1 MRGPGPSAREWGT
14 RAQRATGVPPAT
26 EPRRGPGKMMIIHWM
41 ILAGI
46 LAAGCAQSDGDRDGE
61 DKKAGRIT
69 EITQPGDA
77 LSEEL
82 MIALS
87 MAKNLHH
94 KADVYLAQMQ
104 SDEAVKALKEIL
116 AIRFPEGAPEA
127 EDVTL
132 DARARLAKLLA
143 SQGKLDEALTLAD
156 KGIEAAKRRS
166 FFLANL
172 HAVRGEIL
180 EGRAL
185 QIEDSQPAEAK
196 KLRVDA
202 IKSLDEA
209 IQIEK
214 ALLEKRYQER
224 SR

>member
-1 MRGPGPSAREWGT
+1 VKRIH
-14 RAQRATGVPPAT
+14 
-26 EPRRGPGKMMIIHWM
+26 GK
-41 ILAGI
+41 ILACALVAAGVV
-46 LAAGCAQSDGDRDGE
+46 AGCAQDDRDE
-61 DKKAGRIT
+61 DGQKKTGRIT

-82 MIALS
+82 MLALS

-94 KADVYLAQMQ
+94 KADVYLAEMR

-116 AIRFPEGAPEA
+116 EIRFPEGAAEA

-132 DARARLAKLLA
+132 DARARLSKLLA
-143 SQGKLDEALTLAD
+143 SQGKLDQALTVAD
-156 KGIEAAKRRS
+156 DGIKTAKRRS

-172 HAVRGEIL
+172 HAVRGEVL
-180 EGRAL
+180 EGRAV
-185 QIEDSQPAEAK
+185 QIEDKQPDEAK
-196 KLRVDA
+196 ALRRDA

-214 ALLEKRYQER
+214 VLLDQRYQER

>member
-1 MRGPGPSAREWGT
+1 MRRLQT
-14 RAQRATGVPPAT
+14 L
-26 EPRRGPGKMMIIHWM
+26 
-41 ILAGI
+41 ILAVS
-46 LAAGCAQSDGDRDGE
+46 LAAAGLGGSCAPSPSDDDRAGDE
-61 DKKAGRIT
+61 PKKGRVT
-69 EITQPGDA
+69 EITRPADA

-82 MIALS
+82 MLALS

-94 KADVYLAQMQ
+94 KADVYLAEMK
-104 SDEAVKALKEIL
+104 SDQAVAALKQIL
-116 AIRFPEGAPEA
+116 AIKFPDGAPER

-143 SQGKLDEALTLAD
+143 SQGKLDEALTTTD
-156 KGIEAAKRRS
+156 EGIKAATRRS

-180 EGRAL
+180 EGRAV
-185 QIEDSQPAEAK
+185 QIDDSQPDQAR
-196 KLRVDA
+196 KLRHDA
-202 IKSLDEA
+202 IQSLDEA

-214 ALLEKRYQER
+214 ALLDQRYQER

>member
-1 MRGPGPSAREWGT
+1 MRR
-14 RAQRATGVPPAT
+14 
-26 EPRRGPGKMMIIHWM
+26 IHGM
-41 ILAGI
+41 ILACVVA
-46 LAAGCAQSDGDRDGE
+46 AAGVVASCAQDDRDG
-61 DKKAGRIT
+61 DDANQKKAGRIT

-82 MIALS
+82 MLALS

-94 KADVYLAQMQ
+94 KADVYLAEMR

-116 AIRFPEGAPEA
+116 EIRFPEGAAEA

-132 DARARLAKLLA
+132 DARARLSKLLA
-143 SQGKLDEALTLAD
+143 SQGKLDQALTVAD
-156 KGIEAAKRRS
+156 DGIGAAKRRS

-172 HAVRGEIL
+172 HAVRGEVL
-180 EGRAL
+180 EGRAV
-185 QIEDSQPAEAK
+185 QIEDKQPDEAK
-196 KLRVDA
+196 ALRRDA

-214 ALLEKRYQER
+214 VLLDQRYQER

>member
-1 MRGPGPSAREWGT
+1 MKQL
-14 RAQRATGVPPAT
+14 QRL
-26 EPRRGPGKMMIIHWM
+26 KWL

-46 LAAGCAQSDGDRDGE
+46 LAAFGAFASCAPSDDERDEGSP
-61 DKKAGRIT
+61 KKGRIT

-82 MIALS
+82 MLALS

-94 KADVYLAQMQ
+94 KADVYLREMK
-104 SDEAVKALKEIL
+104 SDEAVAALKQIL
-116 AIRFPEGAPEA
+116 AIRFPEGAPER

-143 SQGKLDEALTLAD
+143 SQGKLDEALTTTD
-156 KGIEAAKRRS
+156 DGIKTATRRS

-185 QIEDSQPAEAK
+185 QIENSQPDQAK
-196 KLRVDA
+196 KLRHDA
-202 IKSLDEA
+202 IQSLDEA
-209 IQIEK
+209 IQIENQ
-214 ALLEKRYQER
+214 LLDQRYQER
-224 SR
+224 KR

>member
-1 MRGPGPSAREWGT
+1 MKR
-14 RAQRATGVPPAT
+14 
-26 EPRRGPGKMMIIHWM
+26 IHWM
-41 ILAGI
+41 LVAGVVAA
-46 LAAGCAQSDGDRDGE
+46 AAGVCGSCAQDDRDGE
-61 DKKAGRIT
+61 AKKGRVT

-82 MIALS
+82 MLALS

-94 KADVYLAQMQ
+94 KADVYLAEMR
-104 SDEAVKALKEIL
+104 SDEAVKALEAIL
-116 AIRFPEGAPEA
+116 EIRFPDDAPER
-127 EDVTL
+127 EDVML
-132 DARARLAKLLA
+132 DARARLARLLA
-143 SQGKLDEALTLAD
+143 TQGKLDQALTVVD
-156 KGIEAAKRRS
+156 TGIKAAKRRS

-172 HAVRGEIL
+172 NAVRGEIL

-185 QIEDSQPAEAK
+185 QIEDSQPDEAK
-196 KLRVDA
+196 KLRRDA

-214 ALLEKRYQER
+214 MLLDQRYQER

>member
-1 MRGPGPSAREWGT
+1 MRR
-14 RAQRATGVPPAT
+14 
-26 EPRRGPGKMMIIHWM
+26 IHWM
-41 ILAGI
+41 ILAGV
-46 LAAGCAQSDGDRDGE
+46 LAAAGVSSSCATDDRDGE
-61 DKKAGRIT
+61 EKKGRVT

-82 MIALS
+82 MLALS

-94 KADVYLAQMQ
+94 KADVYLAEMK
-104 SDEAVKALKEIL
+104 SDEAAKALEAIL
-116 AIRFPEGAPEA
+116 EIRFPEGAPER

-132 DARARLAKLLA
+132 DARARLARLLA
-143 SQGKLDEALTLAD
+143 SQGKLDQALTVAD
-156 KGIEAAKRRS
+156 VGIKAAKRRS

-180 EGRAL
+180 EGRAV
-185 QIEDSQPAEAK
+185 QIEDKQPDEAK
-196 KLRVDA
+196 TLRRDA

-214 ALLEKRYQER
+214 VLLDQRYQER

>member
-1 MRGPGPSAREWGT
+1 MRR
-14 RAQRATGVPPAT
+14 
-26 EPRRGPGKMMIIHWM
+26 IHGM
-41 ILAGI
+41 ILAVAAAGVV
-46 LAAGCAQSDGDRDGE
+46 AGCAQDDRDG
-61 DKKAGRIT
+61 DDRDQKKAGRIT

-82 MIALS
+82 MLALS

-94 KADVYLAQMQ
+94 KADVYLAEMR

-116 AIRFPEGAPEA
+116 DIRFPEGAAEA

-132 DARARLAKLLA
+132 DARARLSKLLA
-143 SQGKLDEALTLAD
+143 SQGSLDQALTVAD
-156 KGIEAAKRRS
+156 DGIKAAKRRS

-172 HAVRGEIL
+172 HAVRGEVL
-180 EGRAL
+180 EGRAV
-185 QIEDSQPAEAK
+185 QIEDKQPDEAK
-196 KLRVDA
+196 ALRRDA

-214 ALLEKRYQER
+214 VLLDQRYQER

>member
-1 MRGPGPSAREWGT
+1 MRQIRWIA
-14 RAQRATGVPPAT
+14 
-26 EPRRGPGKMMIIHWM
+26 
-41 ILAGI
+41 
-46 LAAGCAQSDGDRDGE
+46 LAAALAASCAQSDGDRDG
-61 DKKAGRIT
+61 DKKPGRIT

-82 MIALS
+82 MLALS

-116 AIRFPEGAPEA
+116 AIRFPDGAPEA

-156 KGIEAAKRRS
+156 LGIKTARRSS

-196 KLRVDA
+196 KLRIEA
-202 IKSLDEA
+202 IKSLDQA
-209 IQIEK
+209 IEIEK
-214 ALLEKRYQER
+214 ALLDKRYQER

>member
-1 MRGPGPSAREWGT
+1 
-14 RAQRATGVPPAT
+14 V
-26 EPRRGPGKMMIIHWM
+26 RRIHGM
-41 ILAGI
+41 ILACA
-46 LAAGCAQSDGDRDGE
+46 LAAAGVVASCAQDDRDGE
-61 DKKAGRIT
+61 GADQKKAGRIT
-69 EITQPGDA
+69 EITPPGDA

-82 MIALS
+82 MLALS

-94 KADVYLAQMQ
+94 KADVYLAEMR
-104 SDEAVKALKEIL
+104 SDDAVKALEAIL
-116 AIRFPEGAPEA
+116 EIRFPEGAAER

-132 DARARLAKLLA
+132 DARARLARLLA
-143 SQGKLDEALTLAD
+143 SQGKLDQALTAVD
-156 KGIEAAKRRS
+156 TGIKAAKRRS

-196 KLRVDA
+196 TLRVDA

-214 ALLEKRYQER
+214 MLLDQRYQER

>member
-1 MRGPGPSAREWGT
+1 MRR
-14 RAQRATGVPPAT
+14 
-26 EPRRGPGKMMIIHWM
+26 IHW
-41 ILAGI
+41 ILVAGV
-46 LAAGCAQSDGDRDGE
+46 LAAAAGVCGSCAQDDRDDE
-61 DKKAGRIT
+61 AKKGRVT

-77 LSEEL
+77 LTEEL
-82 MIALS
+82 MLALS

-94 KADVYLAQMQ
+94 KADVYLAEMR
-104 SDEAVKALKEIL
+104 SDEAVKALEAIL
-116 AIRFPEGAPEA
+116 EIRFPDDAPER

-132 DARARLAKLLA
+132 DARARLARLLA
-143 SQGKLDEALTLAD
+143 NQGKLDQALTVVD
-156 KGIEAAKRRS
+156 GGIKAAKRRS

-172 HAVRGEIL
+172 NAVRGEIL

-185 QIEDSQPAEAK
+185 QIEDGQPAEAK

-214 ALLEKRYQER
+214 MLLDQRYQER

>member
-1 MRGPGPSAREWGT
+1 MRRIQWIA
-14 RAQRATGVPPAT
+14 
-26 EPRRGPGKMMIIHWM
+26 
-41 ILAGI
+41 
-46 LAAGCAQSDGDRDGE
+46 LAAGLAAAVSAGSCAQDERDDGE
-61 DKKAGRIT
+61 KKGRVT
-69 EITQPGDA
+69 EITPAGDA

-82 MIALS
+82 MLALS

-94 KADVYLAQMQ
+94 KADVYLAEMK
-104 SDEAVKALKEIL
+104 SDEAAGALKEIL
-116 AIRFPEGAPEA
+116 QIRFPDGAPEA

-143 SQGKLDEALTLAD
+143 SQGKLDEAMTVAED
-156 KGIEAAKRRS
+156 GIKAAKRRS

-172 HAVRGEIL
+172 HAVRGEVL
-180 EGRAL
+180 EGRAV

-214 ALLEKRYQER
+214 VLLDKRYQER
-224 SR
+224 AR

>member
-1 MRGPGPSAREWGT
+1 MRR
-14 RAQRATGVPPAT
+14 
-26 EPRRGPGKMMIIHWM
+26 IHW
-41 ILAGI
+41 IIVAALVA
-46 LAAGCAQSDGDRDGE
+46 AAGAAGSCAQDERDDRE
-61 DKKAGRIT
+61 KKGRVT

-82 MIALS
+82 MLALS

-104 SDEAVKALKEIL
+104 SDEAVKALEAIL
-116 AIRFPEGAPEA
+116 EIRFPQGAPEG
-127 EDVTL
+127 EDVRL
-132 DARARLAKLLA
+132 DARARLARLLA
-143 SQGKLDEALTLAD
+143 GQGKLDAALTVVD
-156 KGIEAAKRRS
+156 RGIAAAKRRS

-185 QIEDSQPAEAK
+185 QIEDSQPDEAK
-196 KLRVDA
+196 KLRRDA
-202 IKSLDEA
+202 IESLDEA

-214 ALLEKRYQER
+214 ALLDQRYQER

>member
-1 MRGPGPSAREWGT
+1 MRMT
-14 RAQRATGVPPAT
+14 R
-26 EPRRGPGKMMIIHWM
+26 IHWM
-41 ILAGI
+41 LLAG
-46 LAAGCAQSDGDRDGE
+46 LVAAAAGVCGSCAPSDDERDGQE
-61 DKKAGRIT
+61 KKGRVT

-82 MIALS
+82 MLALS

-94 KADVYLAQMQ
+94 KADVYLAEMR
-104 SDEAVKALKEIL
+104 SDEAVKALEAIL
-116 AIRFPEGAPEA
+116 EIRFPEGAPEG
-127 EDVTL
+127 EDVRL
-132 DARARLAKLLA
+132 DARARLARLLA
-143 SQGKLDEALTLAD
+143 GQGKLDAALTVVD
-156 KGIEAAKRRS
+156 RGIAAARRRS

-172 HAVRGEIL
+172 SAVRGEIL

-185 QIEDSQPAEAK
+185 QIEDSQPDEAK
-196 KLRVDA
+196 RLRRDA

-214 ALLEKRYQER
+214 TLLDQRYQER

>member
-1 MRGPGPSAREWGT
+1 MRRLQT
-14 RAQRATGVPPAT
+14 L
-26 EPRRGPGKMMIIHWM
+26 
-41 ILAGI
+41 ILAVFVA
-46 LAAGCAQSDGDRDGE
+46 AAGLVASCAQDDRDEG
-61 DKKAGRIT
+61 DAKKGRVT

-82 MIALS
+82 MLALS

-94 KADVYLAQMQ
+94 KADVYLAEMQ
-104 SDEAVKALKEIL
+104 SDQAASALRQIL
-116 AIRFPEGAPEA
+116 AIQFPAGAPER

-143 SQGKLDEALTLAD
+143 SQGKLDEALTTAD
-156 KGIEAAKRRS
+156 EGIKTATRRS

-180 EGRAL
+180 EGRAV
-185 QIEDSQPAEAK
+185 QVEDSQPDQAR
-196 KLRVDA
+196 KLRHDA
-202 IKSLDEA
+202 IQSLDQA

-214 ALLEKRYQER
+214 ALLDQRYQER

>member
-1 MRGPGPSAREWGT
+1 MRR
-14 RAQRATGVPPAT
+14 
-26 EPRRGPGKMMIIHWM
+26 IHWM
-41 ILAGI
+41 ILA
-46 LAAGCAQSDGDRDGE
+46 AALGAAGVAGGCAQNDRDG
-61 DKKAGRIT
+61 DDRDAKTAGRIT
-69 EITQPGDA
+69 EITPPADA

-82 MIALS
+82 MLALS

-94 KADVYLAQMQ
+94 KADVYLAEMR
-104 SDEAVKALKEIL
+104 SDEAVGALKEIL
-116 AIRFPEGAPEA
+116 EIRFPDGASEA

-143 SQGKLDEALTLAD
+143 SQGKLDQALTAVD
-156 KGIEAAKRRS
+156 DGIKAATRRS
-166 FFLANL
+166 FFVANL

-180 EGRAL
+180 EGRAV

-196 KLRVDA
+196 KLRIDA

-214 ALLEKRYQER
+214 VLLDKRYQER
-224 SR
+224 AR

>member
-1 MRGPGPSAREWGT
+1 MRR
-14 RAQRATGVPPAT
+14 
-26 EPRRGPGKMMIIHWM
+26 IHGM
-41 ILAGI
+41 ILAVAAAGVV
-46 LAAGCAQSDGDRDGE
+46 AGCAQDDRDG
-61 DKKAGRIT
+61 DDRDQKKAGRIT

-82 MIALS
+82 MLALS

-94 KADVYLAQMQ
+94 KADVYLAEMR

-116 AIRFPEGAPEA
+116 EIRFPEGAAEA

-132 DARARLAKLLA
+132 DARARLSKLLA
-143 SQGKLDEALTLAD
+143 SQGSLDQALTVAD
-156 KGIEAAKRRS
+156 DGIKAAKRRS

-172 HAVRGEIL
+172 HAVRGEVL
-180 EGRAL
+180 EGRAV
-185 QIEDSQPAEAK
+185 QIEDKQPDQARA
-196 KLRVDA
+196 LRRDA

-209 IQIEK
+209 IEIEK
-214 ALLEKRYQER
+214 VLLDQRYQER

>member
-1 MRGPGPSAREWGT
+1 MRR
-14 RAQRATGVPPAT
+14 
-26 EPRRGPGKMMIIHWM
+26 IHWM
-41 ILAGI
+41 LVAAV
-46 LAAGCAQSDGDRDGE
+46 LAAGSCTPSGSDQERESGDR
-61 DKKAGRIT
+61 KRVT

-82 MIALS
+82 MLALS

-94 KADVYLAQMQ
+94 KADVYLAEMR

-116 AIRFPEGAPEA
+116 AIRFPDGAPEA

-156 KGIEAAKRRS
+156 LGIKTARRRS

-172 HAVRGEIL
+172 HAVRGEVL
-180 EGRAL
+180 EGRAV

-196 KLRVDA
+196 KLRIDA

-214 ALLEKRYQER
+214 ALLDQRYQER

>member
-1 MRGPGPSAREWGT
+1 MRRPNRVIPRDVVSDREET
-14 RAQRATGVPPAT
+14 V
-26 EPRRGPGKMMIIHWM
+26 RGGRIHWM
-41 ILAGI
+41 ILAGV
-46 LAAGCAQSDGDRDGE
+46 LAVAGVAGSCAQEDRDGE
-61 DKKAGRIT
+61 AKKGRVT

-82 MIALS
+82 MLALS

-94 KADVYLAQMQ
+94 KADVYLAEMR
-104 SDEAVKALKEIL
+104 SDEAVKALEAIL
-116 AIRFPEGAPEA
+116 EIRFPDDAPER

-132 DARARLAKLLA
+132 DARARLARLLA
-143 SQGKLDEALTLAD
+143 NQGKLDQALTVVD
-156 KGIEAAKRRS
+156 TGIKAAKRRS

-172 HAVRGEIL
+172 NAVRGEIL

-185 QIEDSQPAEAK
+185 QIEDSQPDEAK
-196 KLRVDA
+196 KLRRDA

-214 ALLEKRYQER
+214 MLLDQRYQER
-224 SR
+224 TR

>member
-1 MRGPGPSAREWGT
+1 MRR
-14 RAQRATGVPPAT
+14 
-26 EPRRGPGKMMIIHWM
+26 IHGM
-41 ILAGI
+41 ILACA
-46 LAAGCAQSDGDRDGE
+46 LAAAGVVASCAQDDRDGE
-61 DKKAGRIT
+61 GGQKKAGRIT

-82 MIALS
+82 MLALS

-94 KADVYLAQMQ
+94 KADVYLAEMR

-116 AIRFPEGAPEA
+116 EIRFPEGAAEA

-132 DARARLAKLLA
+132 DARARLSKLLA
-143 SQGKLDEALTLAD
+143 SQGKLDQALSVAD
-156 KGIEAAKRRS
+156 DGIEAAKRRS

-172 HAVRGEIL
+172 HAVRGEVL
-180 EGRAL
+180 EGRAV
-185 QIEDSQPAEAK
+185 QIEDKQPDEAK
-196 KLRVDA
+196 ALRRDA

-214 ALLEKRYQER
+214 VLLDQRYQER

>member
-1 MRGPGPSAREWGT
+1 
-14 RAQRATGVPPAT
+14 V
-26 EPRRGPGKMMIIHWM
+26 RRIHGM
-41 ILAGI
+41 ILACA
-46 LAAGCAQSDGDRDGE
+46 LATAGVVASCAQDDRDGE
-61 DKKAGRIT
+61 DGDQKKAGRIT
-69 EITQPGDA
+69 EITPPGDA

-82 MIALS
+82 MLALS

-94 KADVYLAQMQ
+94 KADVYLAEMR

-116 AIRFPEGAPEA
+116 EIRFPEGAAEA

-132 DARARLAKLLA
+132 DARARLSKLLA
-143 SQGKLDEALTLAD
+143 SQGQLDQALRVAD
-156 KGIEAAKRRS
+156 QGIKAAKRRS

-172 HAVRGEIL
+172 HAVRGEVL
-180 EGRAL
+180 EGRAV
-185 QIEDSQPAEAK
+185 QIEDKQPDQAK
-196 KLRVDA
+196 ALRRDA

-214 ALLEKRYQER
+214 VLLDQRYQER

>member
-1 MRGPGPSAREWGT
+1 MRR
-14 RAQRATGVPPAT
+14 
-26 EPRRGPGKMMIIHWM
+26 IHGM
-41 ILAGI
+41 ILAVAAAGVV
-46 LAAGCAQSDGDRDGE
+46 AGCAQDDRDG
-61 DKKAGRIT
+61 DDRDQKKAGRIT

-82 MIALS
+82 MLALS

-94 KADVYLAQMQ
+94 KADVYLAEMR

-116 AIRFPEGAPEA
+116 EIRFPEGAAEA

-132 DARARLAKLLA
+132 DARARLSKLLA
-143 SQGKLDEALTLAD
+143 SQGSLDQALTVAD
-156 KGIEAAKRRS
+156 DGIKAAKRRS

-172 HAVRGEIL
+172 HAVRGEVL
-180 EGRAL
+180 EGRAV
-185 QIEDSQPAEAK
+185 QIEDKQPDEAK
-196 KLRVDA
+196 ALRRDA

-214 ALLEKRYQER
+214 VLLDQRYQER

>member
-1 MRGPGPSAREWGT
+1 M
-14 RAQRATGVPPAT
+14 
-26 EPRRGPGKMMIIHWM
+26 
-41 ILAGI
+41 LAV
-46 LAAGCAQSDGDRDGE
+46 LLACAAGVAGSCAPSDDERDGDAPAQS
-61 DKKAGRIT
+61 KGRIT

-82 MIALS
+82 MLALS

-94 KADVYLAQMQ
+94 KADVYLAEMK
-104 SDEAVKALKEIL
+104 SDEAASALRAIL
-116 AIRFPEGAPEA
+116 DIRFPAGAPER

-143 SQGKLDEALTLAD
+143 SQGKLDEALTVAD
-156 KGIEAAKRRS
+156 EGIKTASRRS

-180 EGRAL
+180 EGRAT
-185 QIEDSQPAEAK
+185 QIEDSQPADAR

-214 ALLEKRYQER
+214 ALLDQRYRQ
-224 SR
+224 SREGSR

>member
-1 MRGPGPSAREWGT
+1 MKQLKSL
-14 RAQRATGVPPAT
+14 
-26 EPRRGPGKMMIIHWM
+26 

-46 LAAGCAQSDGDRDGE
+46 LAAAGAYASCAPSDDDRDE
-61 DKKAGRIT
+61 AAPKKGRIT

-82 MIALS
+82 MLALS

-94 KADVYLAQMQ
+94 KADVYLAEMK
-104 SDEAVKALKEIL
+104 SDEAAAALKQIL
-116 AIRFPEGAPEA
+116 AIRFPEGAAER

-143 SQGKLDEALTLAD
+143 SQGKLDEALATAD
-156 KGIEAAKRRS
+156 QGIKTATRRS

-185 QIEDSQPAEAK
+185 QVEDSQPDQART
-196 KLRVDA
+196 LRHDA
-202 IKSLDEA
+202 IRSLDEA

-214 ALLEKRYQER
+214 ALLDQRYQER
-224 SR
+224 KR

>member
-1 MRGPGPSAREWGT
+1 MSR
-14 RAQRATGVPPAT
+14 
-26 EPRRGPGKMMIIHWM
+26 MYWM
-41 ILAGI
+41 V
-46 LAAGCAQSDGDRDGE
+46 LAALFAFGCAQDEQGGE
-61 DKKAGRIT
+61 EKKSGRVT

-82 MIALS
+82 MLALS

-104 SDEAVKALKEIL
+104 SEEAVKALKEIL
-116 AIRFPEGAPEA
+116 AVRFPEGAPEA

-156 KGIEAAKRRS
+156 LGIQAAKRRS

-172 HAVRGEIL
+172 YAVRGEIM

-196 KLRVDA
+196 KLRVEA

-214 ALLEKRYQER
+214 ALLDKRYQER

>member
-1 MRGPGPSAREWGT
+1 MRR
-14 RAQRATGVPPAT
+14 
-26 EPRRGPGKMMIIHWM
+26 IHWM
-41 ILAGI
+41 ILAGV
-46 LAAGCAQSDGDRDGE
+46 LAAAGVCGSCAPDEQGGE
-61 DKKAGRIT
+61 EKKGRVT

-82 MIALS
+82 MLALS

-94 KADVYLAQMQ
+94 KADVYLAEMK
-104 SDEAVKALKEIL
+104 SDEAVKALEAIL
-116 AIRFPEGAPEA
+116 EIRFPEGAPER

-143 SQGKLDEALTLAD
+143 SQGKLDQALTVAD
-156 KGIEAAKRRS
+156 VGIKAARRRS

-172 HAVRGEIL
+172 HAVRGEVL

-185 QIEDSQPAEAK
+185 QIEDKQPDQAK
-196 KLRVDA
+196 ALWRDA

-214 ALLEKRYQER
+214 VLLDQRYQER

>member
-1 MRGPGPSAREWGT
+1 MRRLQT
-14 RAQRATGVPPAT
+14 L
-26 EPRRGPGKMMIIHWM
+26 
-41 ILAGI
+41 ILAVS
-46 LAAGCAQSDGDRDGE
+46 LAAAGLGGSCAPSPSDDDRAGDE
-61 DKKAGRIT
+61 PKKGRVT
-69 EITQPGDA
+69 EITRPADA

-82 MIALS
+82 MLALS

-94 KADVYLAQMQ
+94 KADVYLAEMK
-104 SDEAVKALKEIL
+104 SDQAVAALKQIL
-116 AIRFPEGAPEA
+116 AIKFPDGAPER

-143 SQGKLDEALTLAD
+143 SQGKLDEALTTTD
-156 KGIEAAKRRS
+156 EGIKSSSRRS

-180 EGRAL
+180 EGRAV
-185 QIEDSQPAEAK
+185 QVEDSQPDQAK
-196 KLRVDA
+196 KLRHDA
-202 IKSLDEA
+202 IQSLDEA

-214 ALLEKRYQER
+214 ALLDQRYQER

>member
-1 MRGPGPSAREWGT
+1 MRR
-14 RAQRATGVPPAT
+14 
-26 EPRRGPGKMMIIHWM
+26 IHLT
-41 ILAGI
+41 ILGAVV
-46 LAAGCAQSDGDRDGE
+46 AAGVVGSCAQSDDERGGQE
-61 DKKAGRIT
+61 KKGRVT

-77 LSEEL
+77 LSEDL
-82 MIALS
+82 MLALS

-104 SDEAVKALKEIL
+104 SDEAIKALKEIL

-156 KGIEAAKRRS
+156 LGIKAAKRRS

-172 HAVRGEIL
+172 HAVRGEVL
-180 EGRAL
+180 EGRAV

-196 KLRVDA
+196 KLRVEA

-214 ALLEKRYQER
+214 MLLDQRYQER

>member
-1 MRGPGPSAREWGT
+1 VLSS
-14 RAQRATGVPPAT
+14 
-26 EPRRGPGKMMIIHWM
+26 
-41 ILAGI
+41 
-46 LAAGCAQSDGDRDGE
+46 CAQDERDDGE
-61 DKKAGRIT
+61 AKKGRVT
-69 EITQPGDA
+69 EITRPGDA

-82 MIALS
+82 MLALS

-94 KADVYLAQMQ
+94 KADVYLAEMK
-104 SDEAVKALKEIL
+104 SDEAVGALKQIL
-116 AIRFPEGAPEA
+116 AIQFPEGAPER

-143 SQGKLDEALTLAD
+143 SQGKLDEALTVTD
-156 KGIEAAKRRS
+156 EGIKSSSRRS

-180 EGRAL
+180 EGRAV
-185 QIEDSQPAEAK
+185 QVEDSQPDQAK
-196 KLRVDA
+196 KLRHDA
-202 IKSLDEA
+202 IQSLDEA

-214 ALLEKRYQER
+214 ALLDQRYQER

>member
-1 MRGPGPSAREWGT
+1 
-14 RAQRATGVPPAT
+14 
-26 EPRRGPGKMMIIHWM
+26 M
-41 ILAGI
+41 ILACAVA
-46 LAAGCAQSDGDRDGE
+46 AAGLVASCAQDDRDGE
-61 DKKAGRIT
+61 DRDAKKAGRIT
-69 EITQPGDA
+69 EITRPGDA

-82 MIALS
+82 MLALS

-94 KADVYLAQMQ
+94 KADVYLAEMR

-116 AIRFPEGAPEA
+116 EIRFPEGAAEA

-132 DARARLAKLLA
+132 DARARLSKLLA
-143 SQGKLDEALTLAD
+143 SQGKLDQALTVAD
-156 KGIEAAKRRS
+156 DGIKAAKRRS

-172 HAVRGEIL
+172 HAVRGEVL
-180 EGRAL
+180 EGRAV
-185 QIEDSQPAEAK
+185 QIEDKQPDEAK
-196 KLRVDA
+196 ALRRDA

-214 ALLEKRYQER
+214 VLLDQRYQER

>member
-1 MRGPGPSAREWGT
+1 
-14 RAQRATGVPPAT
+14 
-26 EPRRGPGKMMIIHWM
+26 M
-41 ILAGI
+41 ILA
-46 LAAGCAQSDGDRDGE
+46 LAVAAAGVVASCAQDDRDGE
-61 DKKAGRIT
+61 QKKAGRIT

-82 MIALS
+82 MLALS

-94 KADVYLAQMQ
+94 KADVYLAEMR

-116 AIRFPEGAPEA
+116 EIRFPEGAAEA

-132 DARARLAKLLA
+132 DARARLSKLLA
-143 SQGKLDEALTLAD
+143 SQGKLDQALTVAD
-156 KGIEAAKRRS
+156 DGIKAARRRS

-172 HAVRGEIL
+172 HAVRGEVL
-180 EGRAL
+180 EGRAV
-185 QIEDSQPAEAK
+185 QIEEKQPDEAK
-196 KLRVDA
+196 ALRRDA

-214 ALLEKRYQER
+214 VLLDQRYQER

>member
-1 MRGPGPSAREWGT
+1 MA
-14 RAQRATGVPPAT
+14 
-26 EPRRGPGKMMIIHWM
+26 
-41 ILAGI
+41 LAGAVAALVG
-46 LAAGCAQSDGDRDGE
+46 LAGSCAQDDRDGE
-61 DKKAGRIT
+61 ERKGRVT
-69 EITQPGDA
+69 EITRPGDA

-82 MIALS
+82 MLALS

-94 KADVYLAQMQ
+94 KADVYLAEMR
-104 SDEAVKALKEIL
+104 SDEAVEALEAIL
-116 AIRFPEGAPEA
+116 EIRFPEGAPER

-132 DARARLAKLLA
+132 DARARLARLLA
-143 SQGKLDEALTLAD
+143 SQGKLDQALTAAD
-156 KGIEAAKRRS
+156 TGIKAAKRRS

-214 ALLEKRYQER
+214 ALLDQRYQER

>member
-1 MRGPGPSAREWGT
+1 MRR
-14 RAQRATGVPPAT
+14 
-26 EPRRGPGKMMIIHWM
+26 IHWM
-41 ILAGI
+41 ILACAVA
-46 LAAGCAQSDGDRDGE
+46 AAGLVASCAQDDRDGE
-61 DKKAGRIT
+61 DRDAKKAGRIT

-82 MIALS
+82 MLALS

-94 KADVYLAQMQ
+94 KADVYLAEMR

-116 AIRFPEGAPEA
+116 DIRFPEGAAEA

-132 DARARLAKLLA
+132 DARARLSKLLA
-143 SQGKLDEALTLAD
+143 SQGSLDQALTVAD
-156 KGIEAAKRRS
+156 DGIKAAKRRS

-172 HAVRGEIL
+172 HAVRGEVL
-180 EGRAL
+180 EGRAV
-185 QIEDSQPAEAK
+185 QIEDKQPDQARA
-196 KLRVDA
+196 LRRDA

-209 IQIEK
+209 IEIEK
-214 ALLEKRYQER
+214 VLLDQRYQER

>member
-1 MRGPGPSAREWGT
+1 MTKRLKWL
-14 RAQRATGVPPAT
+14 
-26 EPRRGPGKMMIIHWM
+26 
-41 ILAGI
+41 ILAVLLG
-46 LAAGCAQSDGDRDGE
+46 AAGAFASCAQDDRDEGE
-61 DKKAGRIT
+61 PKKGRVT

-82 MIALS
+82 MLALS

-94 KADVYLAQMQ
+94 KADVYLAEMK
-104 SDEAVKALKEIL
+104 SDEAVNALRQIL
-116 AIRFPEGAPEA
+116 AIQFPEGAPER

-143 SQGKLDEALTLAD
+143 SQGKLDEALTTTD
-156 KGIEAAKRRS
+156 EGIKTATRRS

-172 HAVRGEIL
+172 HAARGDIL

-185 QIEDSQPAEAK
+185 QIEDSQPDQAK
-196 KLRVDA
+196 KLRHDA
-202 IKSLDEA
+202 IQSLDEA

-214 ALLEKRYQER
+214 ALLDQRYQER

>member
-1 MRGPGPSAREWGT
+1 MKRLKWL
-14 RAQRATGVPPAT
+14 
-26 EPRRGPGKMMIIHWM
+26 
-41 ILAGI
+41 ILAVI
-46 LAAGCAQSDGDRDGE
+46 LAAAGAFASCAQDDRDGDE
-61 DKKAGRIT
+61 PKKGRVT
-69 EITQPGDA
+69 EITRPGDA

-82 MIALS
+82 MLALS

-94 KADVYLAQMQ
+94 KADVYLAEMK
-104 SDEAVKALKEIL
+104 SDEAVNALRQIL
-116 AIRFPEGAPEA
+116 AIQFPEGVPER

-143 SQGKLDEALTLAD
+143 SQGKLDEALTTTD
-156 KGIEAAKRRS
+156 DGIKTASRRS

-185 QIEDSQPAEAK
+185 QIEDSQPDQAK
-196 KLRVDA
+196 KLRHDA
-202 IKSLDEA
+202 IQSLDQA

-214 ALLEKRYQER
+214 ALLDQRYQER

>member
-1 MRGPGPSAREWGT
+1 MRR
-14 RAQRATGVPPAT
+14 
-26 EPRRGPGKMMIIHWM
+26 IHGM
-41 ILAGI
+41 ILA
-46 LAAGCAQSDGDRDGE
+46 LAVAAAGVVASCAQDDRDGE
-61 DKKAGRIT
+61 QKKAGRIT

-82 MIALS
+82 MLALS

-94 KADVYLAQMQ
+94 KADVYLAEMR

-116 AIRFPEGAPEA
+116 EIRFPEGAAEA

-132 DARARLAKLLA
+132 DARARLSKLLA
-143 SQGKLDEALTLAD
+143 SQGKLDQALTVAD
-156 KGIEAAKRRS
+156 DGIKAARRRS

-172 HAVRGEIL
+172 HAVRGEVL
-180 EGRAL
+180 EGRAV
-185 QIEDSQPAEAK
+185 QIEEKQPDEAK
-196 KLRVDA
+196 ALRRDA

-214 ALLEKRYQER
+214 VLLDQRYQER